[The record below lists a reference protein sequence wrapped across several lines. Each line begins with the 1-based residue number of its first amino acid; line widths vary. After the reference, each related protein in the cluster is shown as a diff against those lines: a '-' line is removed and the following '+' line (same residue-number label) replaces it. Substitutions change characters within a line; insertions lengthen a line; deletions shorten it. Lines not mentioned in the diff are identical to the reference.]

1 MPATH
6 LRRQTPDERAMQLE
20 HDYRSWQRR
29 RRLWWVKVAFGT
41 WGSAA
46 LGLALM
52 GWGLHLRDA
61 GWAGIAFWGGLL
73 VGNGGVLLTLLV
85 AYLRAMEEGEL

>member
-1 MPATH
+1 
-6 LRRQTPDERAMQLE
+6 
-20 HDYRSWQRR
+20 
-29 RRLWWVKVAFGT
+29 
-41 WGSAA
+41 
-46 LGLALM
+46 M

-85 AYLRAMEEGEL
+85 AYLRAMEEGEQ